1 MSKGAK
7 IAIALG
13 IGLLAALF
21 GILYLNGQRDALV
34 GSSEIVQVYFAAKDI
49 EAHVPLE
56 PEMLEKRP
64 VPRNYLQPGSIP
76 VTEVSDPVKV
86 TGVTLVPIKTGEQ
99 IVRTKLYEGAPPPLS
114 LDMKARV
121 GMVAVGVDMIAPT
134 TALAGL
140 VQPGDRVDVL
150 ASFEFEKAANDRFTE
165 VRPLF
170 LNVEVMGVNQRTV
183 SNQEVIGAEQRKTA
197 QSEAGSAKTVTL
209 SLPPAAAQQI
219 ILAQQLGSIWLLV
232 RGKGD
237 ATKHNYEIWNNE
249 RLLQSPY
256 RLWKAADSRADLM
269 RQLAGGRAP
278 QR

>member
-21 GILYLNGQRDALV
+21 GMLYLNAQRDALI
-34 GSSEIVQVYFAAKDI
+34 GSSEVVQVYFAARDI
-49 EAHVPLE
+49 AAHAPLE
-56 PEMLEKRP
+56 PDMLEKRP

-76 VTEVSDPVKV
+76 VTEVPDVAKV
-86 TGVTLVPIKTGEQ
+86 RGVTLVPIKIGEQ

-114 LDMKARV
+114 MDMKSRP
-121 GMVAVGVDMIAPT
+121 GMVAVGIAMSSEP
-134 TALAGL
+134 ASVSGL
-140 VQPGDRVDVL
+140 VVPGDRVDVL
-150 ASFEFEKAANDRFTE
+150 ASFEFEKGPSDRFTE
-165 VRPLF
+165 VRPLY
-170 LNVEVMGVNQRTV
+170 LNVEIMGVDRRTV
-183 SNQEVIGAEQRKTA
+183 SNQALVGAEQQKTEQA
-197 QSEAGSAKTVTL
+197 AAIRAETVTMA
-209 SLPPAAAQQI
+209 LPPAAAQQI

-256 RLWKAADSRADLM
+256 RLFKAADTRAELM
-269 RQLAGGRAP
+269 RQLASRTP
-278 QR
+278 SR